1 MLYLFLAIISSSC
14 VAVFLKIANLLDC
27 DRMKVASFN
36 YLSAFAA
43 ALFLLFTD
51 GFDPETGRSVCTLI
65 FKNPSNFFF
74 IWSTLIGLAGGLM
87 YLLGFLSI
95 QSSIRENGVALTGA
109 VSKLGVVLPV
119 VLSYFLFKEE
129 MTYLKTTGVLLSMAA
144 VVFLSLPAK
153 KEKLKKKS
161 TLIIIWVLLA
171 VGLAEFSNKLF
182 ENYAPEIYK
191 NLFLPTVFA
200 TAFSLSAVMGGFRKT
215 AKFKKSALA
224 GFAVGVPNLFSS
236 FFLIS
241 SFRHYPAAV
250 AFSVYSVGS
259 ILLITVAGAVFFKE
273 KISANKYVSLAAI
286 SLSLILMN
294 L

>member
-1 MLYLFLAIISSSC
+1 MLYILLAIISSSC
-14 VAVFLKIANLLDC
+14 VAVFLKIADLLGC

-36 YLSAFAA
+36 YLSAFAT

-51 GFDPETGRSVCTLI
+51 GFNPETGGSAFTLI

-74 IWSTLIGLAGGLM
+74 IWSTFTGLAGGVM

-109 VSKLGVVLPV
+109 LSKLGVVLPV
-119 VLSYFLFKEE
+119 VLSYFLFKEQ
-129 MTYLKTTGVLLSMAA
+129 MSLLKTNGVLLSMAA
-144 VVFLSLPAK
+144 VFFLSLPSK
-153 KEKLKKKS
+153 KEKLRKKT
-161 TLIIIWVLLA
+161 TLIILWVLLA
-171 VGLAEFSNKLF
+171 TGLAEFSNKLF

-191 NLFLPTVFA
+191 NLFLATVFA
-200 TAFSLSAVMGGFRKT
+200 TAFLLSAVMGGFRKT
-215 AKFKKSALA
+215 EKLKKNALA
-224 GFAVGVPNLFSS
+224 GFVVGIPNLFSS

-241 SFRHYPAAV
+241 SFRQYPAAV
-250 AFSVYSVGS
+250 AFSFYSVGS

-273 KISANKYVSLAAI
+273 KISAKKFVSLTAI